1 MMTRTI
7 QPGQKEGSIA
17 GRLAVDFK
25 GGALRR
31 SLLPLGCRVTSLS
44 NWTAPHDMTS
54 RAPIRLCLGAALAV
68 LLATAPACGQRNLIP
83 EPRPAR
89 PNTHVVTHIAQNAPP
104 EREEHLE
111 RWMQSHSRMSLAEQ
125 QRALQ
130 NEPGFRDLPPQVQQN
145 RLNTLARLYNMNPQQ
160 RSRILDRTEAL
171 ERLAPVQRQQWRD
184 AVQRLN
190 MLPPPRKHMLA
201 GAIIELR
208 ELPPE
213 EREMVLTSPT
223 YVAQFSPEERQTLRT
238 LLLAEPYPALRPPS
252 RPAYPPPPV
261 P

>member
-1 MMTRTI
+1 
-7 QPGQKEGSIA
+7 
-17 GRLAVDFK
+17 
-25 GGALRR
+25 
-31 SLLPLGCRVTSLS
+31 
-44 NWTAPHDMTS
+44 MTS
-54 RAPIRLCLGAALAV
+54 HAPIRLCLGAALAL
-68 LLATAPACGQRNLIP
+68 LLAATPACGQRNLVP
-83 EPRPAR
+83 DPKPAR
-89 PNTHVVTHIAQNAPP
+89 ADTRVVTHIAQNAPP

-130 NEPGFRDLPPQVQQN
+130 NEPGFRDLPSQVQQN

-190 MLPPPRKHMLA
+190 MLPPPRKHMMA
-201 GAIIELR
+201 DAIIELR
-208 ELPPE
+208 ELPQE
-213 EREMVLTSPT
+213 EREMVLNSPT
-223 YVAQFSPEERQTLRT
+223 YRAQYTPDERQTLRT
-238 LLLAEPYPALRPPS
+238 LLMAEPYPALRTP
-252 RPAYPPPPV
+252 RPAPGYPPPPM